1 MTVGG
6 WIMMLVSVGGVV
18 ALAAWCFRRVLAAP
32 EPDDDA

>member
-6 WIMMLVSVGGVV
+6 WIMMLASVGGVV
-18 ALAAWCFRRVLAAP
+18 ALAAWCFQRVLTAP